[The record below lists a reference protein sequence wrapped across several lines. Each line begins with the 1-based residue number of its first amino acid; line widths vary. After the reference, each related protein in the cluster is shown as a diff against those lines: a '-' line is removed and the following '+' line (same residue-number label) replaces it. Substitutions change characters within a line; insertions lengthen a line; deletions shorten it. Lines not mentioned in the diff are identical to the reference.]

1 MFKQMLIYCGA
12 LIKQFHRTFPSIHLM
27 IRAKIMR
34 RFNRSELTYESLGHL
49 SSEGLRVN
57 NAP

>member
-1 MFKQMLIYCGA
+1 
-12 LIKQFHRTFPSIHLM
+12 
-27 IRAKIMR
+27 MR

-57 NAP
+57 NALDVNIL